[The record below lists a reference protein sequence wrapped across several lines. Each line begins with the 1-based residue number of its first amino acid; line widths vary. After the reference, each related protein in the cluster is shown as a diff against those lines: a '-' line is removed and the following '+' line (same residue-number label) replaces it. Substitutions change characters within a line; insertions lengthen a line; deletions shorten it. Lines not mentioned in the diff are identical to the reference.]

1 MKLIKNKII
10 LSLLIAVFVAPNLS
24 ANNGQD
30 LFKQN
35 CAACHKVQGTLVGPP
50 LGGVSAKWADAGEAA
65 NLIEWVK
72 NPRALFESGKSELAK
87 AAWDISPIEMAP
99 QAALND
105 EQILAIFDFIDGKG
119 EPVEET
125 NTKTVEGNT
134 PEIVDNPSRKPGEP
148 LSDEIFY
155 TPEQIKAMQ
164 KEKNSFNRILFVF
177 LIVLAGCIVAGIVSI
192 SKTTQSFITLIIKRG
207 DKPNKSNKKEN
218 NIVKA
223 ILAIVSLTPLTTY
236 ASTGAES
243 SAEWFVV
250 SNTHIL
256 ILFACNLVLLWV
268 FFEQKK
274 TLKSVIEQY
283 DPSLLKKRNKA
294 GEEVKEESITQLLT
308 GAVAIEDEASILM
321 DHDFD
326 GIRELDNNLPPWWV
340 WGFVASIIF
349 AIFYLTHY
357 HVTKTGDLQI
367 AEYDKSVAEA
377 QVEIDAYMS
386 TMAMNVDESNVT
398 ILTESADV
406 NNGKA
411 LFTTNCVV
419 CHKDKGE
426 GLIGPNLTDKYWLT
440 GNGSINDVFK
450 TIKYGTTNGMPEH
463 ESKMNPV
470 ELQQVASYVLQL
482 EYTEGKAPEGEEVK

>member
-35 CAACHKVQGTLVGPP
+35 CAACHKVDAKVIGPA
-50 LGGVSAKWADAGEAA
+50 LKGVKAKWVDAGEEA
-65 NLIEWVK
+65 NLIKWVQNSAK
-72 NPRALFESGKSELAK
+72 LHESGVSEMAK
-87 AAWDISPIEMAP
+87 AIWDFSPSAMTPMEHLSAEDI
-99 QAALND
+99 NG
-105 EQILAIFDFIDGKG
+105 IFDYVENYQP
-119 EPVEET
+119 EPVEE
-125 NTKTVEGNT
+125 KTVS
-134 PEIVDNPSRKPGEP
+134 DNPSRKPGEA
-148 LSDEIFY
+148 LSSEVIY
-155 TPEQIKAMQ
+155 TAEEAAAIN
-164 KEKNSFNRILFVF
+164 KERSDFNRMVF
-177 LIVLAGCIVAGIVSI
+177 FLLIVVAGCIVAGIVSI
-192 SKTTQSFITLIIKRG
+192 SKTTQSFITLIIKKG
-207 DKPNKSNKKEN
+207 GKPNNDNKKEN

-223 ILAIVSLTPLTTY
+223 ILAIVTLSPLTTY
-236 ASTGAES
+236 ANAGAAS

-274 TLKSVIEQY
+274 TLKSVIAQY
-283 DPSLLKKRNKA
+283 DETLLKKRNKA
-294 GEEVKEESITQLLT
+294 GKEVKEESITQLLT

-349 AIFYLTHY
+349 AVFYLTHY

-367 AEYDKSVAEA
+367 AEYEKSVAEA

-386 TMAMNVDESNVT
+386 EMAMDVDESNVT
-398 ILTESADV
+398 ILTESADI
-406 NNGKA
+406 NNGKT
-411 LFTTNCVV
+411 LFATNCIV

-450 TIKYGTTNGMPEH
+450 VIKYGTTNGMPEH

>member
-24 ANNGQD
+24 ANNGQS

-35 CAACHKVQGTLVGPP
+35 CSACHKVDVKVIGPA
-50 LGGVSAKWADAGEAA
+50 LKGVKAKWVEADEAT
-65 NLIEWVK
+65 NLIKWVQ
-72 NPRALFESGKSELAK
+72 NAPELFKSGTSQLAK
-87 AAWDISPIEMAP
+87 DIWNFSPSEMTV
-99 QAALND
+99 QSHLSEEDIN
-105 EQILAIFDFIDGKG
+105 QIFDY
-119 EPVEET
+119 VENYVPE
-125 NTKTVEGNT
+125 
-134 PEIVDNPSRKPGEP
+134 EIVKVESKNLSRKSGEP
-148 LSDEIFY
+148 LTDEIFY
-155 TPEQIKAMQ
+155 TPEQIKAQQ
-164 KEKNSFNRILFVF
+164 KQKNSFNRMLFF
-177 LIVLAGCIVAGIVSI
+177 LLIVVAGCIVAGIVSI

-207 DKPNKSNKKEN
+207 GEPNRSSKKEN

-223 ILAIVSLTPLTTY
+223 ILAIVALTPLTTY
-236 ASTGAES
+236 ANTGVTS
-243 SAEWFVV
+243 SAEWFII
-250 SNTHIL
+250 SNTHNL

-268 FFEQKK
+268 LFEQKK

-283 DPSLLKKRNKA
+283 DPSLLKKRTKDGKRA
-294 GEEVKEESITQLLT
+294 KEESITQLLT
-308 GAVAIEDEASILM
+308 GAVAIEDEATILM

-377 QVEIDAYMS
+377 QVKVDEYMS
-386 TMAMNVDESNVT
+386 AMAMDVDENNVT
-398 ILTESADV
+398 ILTESADI
-406 NNGKA
+406 NSGKA
-411 LFTTNCVV
+411 LFTTNCII
-419 CHKDKGE
+419 CHKEKGE

-463 ESKMNPV
+463 ESKLNPV

-482 EYTEGKAPEGEEVK
+482 EFTEGKAPEGEEVK